1 MSGDRSA
8 ALTAP
13 AGGATK
19 PTRRALSRDENADGA
34 SAPHLPRDATEP
46 THRSGT
52 PGTGCA
58 AVGVVRA
65 PIREREQAAAEL
77 LEAELAYRD
86 AQRAV
91 RSNELDA
98 RRHYADC
105 RRRLEQAQHRVEVM
119 LERESIEPR
128 LAMC

>member
-1 MSGDRSA
+1 
-8 ALTAP
+8 
-13 AGGATK
+13 
-19 PTRRALSRDENADGA
+19 
-34 SAPHLPRDATEP
+34 
-46 THRSGT
+46 
-52 PGTGCA
+52 
-58 AVGVVRA
+58 VRA

-91 RSNELDA
+91 RSGELHA
-98 RRHYADC
+98 QRHYANC